1 MFENYN
7 HLAELMKS
15 MNLSCLA
22 DLQKRAEKLYES
34 NLKEYVTVKLGNPIE
49 KIRFGPSYASNVSLK
64 VI

>member
-49 KIRFGPSYASNVSLK
+49 KIRFGPSNVSNFSLK
-64 VI
+64 AI